1 MNKQSMKKDKK
12 ADWKNKKNMACNG
25 SGIYG
30 LGFIG
35 AAIYYLSHATTFWD
49 GAFGI
54 IKALLWPAF
63 LAYKLFG
70 FLGM

>member
-1 MNKQSMKKDKK
+1 MKKDKK
-12 ADWKNKKNMACNG
+12 KEWKNKKKIVCNG

-35 AAIYYLSHATTFWD
+35 TAIYYLGQATTFW
-49 GAFGI
+49 GGVFGI

-63 LAYKLFG
+63 LAYKLFE
-70 FLGM
+70 FLGL